1 MNLLINKISNN
12 GNSISLKKRIVIN
25 VDYDYVKELFK
36 MKYKPLDLE
45 VEQKSVAILMDQFG
59 KRFFA
64 IYKKPSEKYKQHLKE
79 IVL

>member
-12 GNSISLKKRIVIN
+12 GDSISLKKRITIN
-25 VDYDYVKELFK
+25 VEFDSIKETFK
-36 MKYKPLDLE
+36 INYKPLDLE